1 MNAVEFVKKFGIFG
15 AKEYLSGSIFYEDKL
30 MVFTNEDDLKQIIN
44 ALELVE
50 TYGGI
55 QRSKDH
61 LNHRREYGLY
71 QLPNL
76 VQAINLVEQ
85 CR

>member
-1 MNAVEFVKKFGIFG
+1 MNAVEFVKKHGI
-15 AKEYLSGSIFYEDKL
+15 EYTKGIIIGCESGLLPKNNNYAE
-30 MVFTNEDDLKQIIN
+30 LKQIVN
-44 ALELVE
+44 AWELVGS
-50 TYGGI
+50 YGGI

-85 CR
+85 CQ